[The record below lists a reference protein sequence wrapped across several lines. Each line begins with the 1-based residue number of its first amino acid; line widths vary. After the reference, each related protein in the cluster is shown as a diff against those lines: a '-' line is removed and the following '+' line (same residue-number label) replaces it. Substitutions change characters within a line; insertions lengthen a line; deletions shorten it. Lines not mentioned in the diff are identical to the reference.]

1 MAVYDLEEQEKI
13 DSLKSWW
20 GSYGT
25 LLTIIL
31 AAFVTGIAGVQVW
44 NYYQKQK
51 TEQAAELYD
60 SVLQVQGSG
69 DPKKIGDA
77 AGLLM
82 EGFPSS
88 GYASHASS
96 FRLGR
101 ALIAEI
107 CKRRKAVSNGRLITA
122 RKMS

>member
-20 GSYGT
+20 RSYGT
-25 LLTIIL
+25 LVTIIL
-31 AAFVTGIAGVQVW
+31 AAFVTGIAGVQAW

-60 SVLQVQGSG
+60 SCFRFREAEIQRRLATQLACLWKASPLADTHPVQPS
-69 DPKKIGDA
+69 
-77 AGLLM
+77 
-82 EGFPSS
+82 FP
-88 GYASHASS
+88 
-96 FRLGR
+96 LGR

-107 CKRRKAVSNGRLITA
+107 CKRRKAVCNGRLITA